1 MFITEANPATIANL
15 WQRLRSMMARASV
28 VIGALPALAV
38 LAALTRSRQREIAS
52 SIALLEAIVRKL
64 IFVVAAEMR
73 SAETAGSK
81 HSRLPRLEIVTPLSP
96 GWSAGFQPAL
106 SVEVLTKA
114 EGARSNLPPFD
125 PNQPETWRVR
135 FKLAPPRDPMALPE
149 SRAPRIRALWGETL
163 APPPL
168 APSQPRRLMP
178 SPLRLALR
186 FEALRRAIDDP
197 QSYARR
203 LARVMPR
210 LCRRYERAAERYA
223 IASARPYCRD
233 EGDPRLI
240 LDAMALALWVVP
252 VFVNSG

>member
-1 MFITEANPATIANL
+1 MFITEANPDTIANL
-15 WQRLRSMMARASV
+15 WQRLRSMMERASV

-38 LAALTRSRQREIAS
+38 LAVLTRRRHHEIAS

-64 IFVVAAEMR
+64 IFVAAAEMR
-73 SAETAGSK
+73 SAEAAGPK
-81 HSRLPRLEIVTPLSP
+81 ASRLPCLEIVTPLSP
-96 GWSAGFQPAL
+96 GWSVLSARVLAKAG
-106 SVEVLTKA
+106 
-114 EGARSNLPPFD
+114 GARSNPQPFD
-125 PNQPETWRVR
+125 PAQPETWRVR

-149 SRAPRIRALWGETL
+149 SRAPRIRALWGATP
-163 APPPL
+163 APPPHAL
-168 APSQPRRLMP
+168 SQPRRLMP

>member
-1 MFITEANPATIANL
+1 MFITEANPDTIANL

-38 LAALTRSRQREIAS
+38 LTALTRRRHHEIAS

-64 IFVVAAEMR
+64 IFVAAAEMR
-73 SAETAGSK
+73 SAEAAGSK
-81 HSRLPRLEIVTPLSP
+81 HSRLPRLEIITPPSP
-96 GWSAGFQPAL
+96 SWSAGFQPAL
-106 SVEVLTKA
+106 SAEALAKA
-114 EGARSNLPPFD
+114 EGARSTQPFD

-149 SRAPRIRALWGETL
+149 SRAPRIRALWGAT
-163 APPPL
+163 PPPPPH
-168 APSQPRRLMP
+168 APSQPRRLVP

-233 EGDPRLI
+233 ERDSRLI
-240 LDAMALALWVVP
+240 LDVMSLALIAAP
-252 VFVNSG
+252 LFVNSS